1 MEQTVDESKL
11 PKNIQKA
18 IDKLSNKDS
27 VFEIDFEKAMMLA
40 NISGALAVGVTT
52 ANQSQQAQ
60 QNEKELYYSC
70 YVPGMKVFFQALGVK
85 PPKMKRIEKEL
96 DASQTNRSDFKRVLI
111 KFQKEQMLGFRLVI
125 AQEEEGH

>member
-11 PKNIQKA
+11 PKNVQKA

-52 ANQSQQAQ
+52 ANQSQQTQ

-111 KFQKEQMLGFRLVI
+111 KFHKEQMLGFRLVI